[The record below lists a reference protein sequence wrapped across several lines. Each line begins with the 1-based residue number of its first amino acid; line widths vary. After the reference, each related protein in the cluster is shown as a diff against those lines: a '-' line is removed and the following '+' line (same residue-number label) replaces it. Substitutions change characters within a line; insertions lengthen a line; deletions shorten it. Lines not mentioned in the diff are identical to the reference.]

1 MNEKEFYQKIQNI
14 YYSNSKISIKTLKN
28 IANYLVPNEP
38 LKLNKNI
45 NMNFLISK
53 DTKNGRLLRN
63 AAKYY
68 VDPNNF
74 PRTEMH
80 KKQVAQLF
88 KMAVSEEI
96 EKQYVNLK
104 PTTTARSRVSN
115 TKKPKINKSVPGT
128 PQSKRR
134 KVPNK

>member
-1 MNEKEFYQKIQNI
+1 MNEKEFYKKIQNI

-45 NMNFLISK
+45 NTNFLISK

-80 KKQVAQLF
+80 KKQIAQLF
-88 KMAVSEEI
+88 RMAVNEEI

-104 PTTTARSRVSN
+104 PANSARSRVSN
-115 TKKPKINKSVPGT
+115 TKKPIINKPVPVT

-134 KVPNK
+134 KKSNK